1 MTSAPENLDHR
12 SYGMSYGIMSRAA
25 AIVALNPEDQREYQR
40 QRGQNFGEQLPRHG
54 VLSGLAQALLGGV
67 LR

>member
-40 QRGQNFGEQLPRHG
+40 QRGQDFGEQLPRH
-54 VLSGLAQALLGGV
+54 VWHRLFRGG
-67 LR
+67 R